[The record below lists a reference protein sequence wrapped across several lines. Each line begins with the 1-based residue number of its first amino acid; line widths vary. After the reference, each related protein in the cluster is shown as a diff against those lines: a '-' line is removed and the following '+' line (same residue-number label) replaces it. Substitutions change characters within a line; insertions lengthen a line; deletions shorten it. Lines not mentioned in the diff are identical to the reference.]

1 MKIELFIPLI
11 DLVLKGILY
20 YAALKFRKLEARL
33 ITCALCAGA
42 SMLAGYVSIF
52 PPMIHFALTIVV
64 AGFFIVKN
72 ADADIYPDGIGIPF
86 AVEVIDAF
94 ALSYIVMPLI
104 EML

>member
-1 MKIELFIPLI
+1 MKIEVFIPLI

-20 YAALKFRKLEARL
+20 YAALKFRKLEARF

-42 SMLAGYVSIF
+42 SMLAGYVPIF
-52 PPMIHFALTIVV
+52 PPMIHFALTLVV

-72 ADADIYPDGIGIPF
+72 ADAAIYPDGVGIPF
-86 AVEVIDAF
+86 VVEVVGAF
-94 ALSYIVMPLI
+94 TLSYAVMPLI

>member
-1 MKIELFIPLI
+1 MKIEVFIPLI

-42 SMLAGYVSIF
+42 SMLAGYISIF
-52 PPMIHFALTIVV
+52 PPIIHFALTIAV

-72 ADADIYPDGIGIPF
+72 ADADIYPDGVGIPLV
-86 AVEVIDAF
+86 VEVVDAF
-94 ALSYIVMPLI
+94 ALSFLVMPLMR
-104 EML
+104 ML